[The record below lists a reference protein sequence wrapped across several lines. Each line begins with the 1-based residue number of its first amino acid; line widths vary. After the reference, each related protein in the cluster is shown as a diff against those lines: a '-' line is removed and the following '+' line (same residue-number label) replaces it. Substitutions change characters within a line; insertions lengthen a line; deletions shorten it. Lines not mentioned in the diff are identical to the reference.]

1 MGGIDWGGVAV
12 GFLGILVGA
21 WYSRKANKEAREASG
36 EAKEANEKA
45 DQANKIAGQSL
56 EEAREANRLTRDT
69 IEAQRQPD
77 IVEWICQWDTEKR
90 LLTIRN
96 VGESVAKQVTVTVW
110 DDKGRLIHRVRDLNW
125 DTEQWEDKII
135 PLALPDMSQLIR
147 EGEKPALD
155 EKGREIRY
163 MDGSWDMDGKAH
175 YVLHVRISWTDSF
188 GAIHSQK
195 EQSPEINK

>member
-69 IEAQRQPD
+69 IDAQRQPD
-77 IVEWICQWDTEKR
+77 IVEWICRWDTEKR

-96 VGESVAKQVTVTVW
+96 VGESVANSDRLGRQRQAHSPRAGFELGHRTVGGQ
-110 DDKGRLIHRVRDLNW
+110 DN
-125 DTEQWEDKII
+125 
-135 PLALPDMSQLIR
+135 PPDAS
-147 EGEKPALD
+147 
-155 EKGREIRY
+155 
-163 MDGSWDMDGKAH
+163 
-175 YVLHVRISWTDSF
+175 
-188 GAIHSQK
+188 
-195 EQSPEINK
+195 